1 MVKVYVTEVAWRHDN
16 RARVS
21 REATAL
27 SLIERTRR
35 AQLIDVTIELVAEHG
50 YAATSLTRIAQ
61 AAGITKGAVL
71 YYFPSKNAVIAAA
84 RDQVLAELVTDV
96 GAAVDSSPVANA
108 PAVYVRRM
116 VGHLDENPRRA
127 RMIVEAG
134 LHEASLP
141 RGDEQDDGGRSASA
155 LRWQPLVTLLQH
167 ARQARGLA
175 PASDLRALAIAMGG
189 AIDGLIAEKLEDP
202 SYDAVA
208 AAETIV
214 RMLEDEL
221 FR

>member
-1 MVKVYVTEVAWRHDN
+1 MQGQQGARRHGK
-16 RARVS
+16 RRPP
-21 REATAL
+21 
-27 SLIERTRR
+27 SLIEQTRR
-35 AQLIDVTIELVAEHG
+35 AQLIDVTLELVAKHG
-50 YAATSLTRIAQ
+50 HAATSLTRIAQ

-71 YYFPSKNAVIAAA
+71 YHFPSKDAVIAAA
-84 RDQVLAELVTDV
+84 RDHVLTELVTDV
-96 GAAVDSSPVANA
+96 GAAVESSPVANA

-116 VGHLDENPRRA
+116 VEHLAESPRRA
-127 RMIVEAG
+127 LMIVEAG
-134 LHEASLP
+134 LHEATLP
-141 RGDEQDDGGRSASA
+141 GGTEQDDGGRPAA
-155 LRWQPLVTLLQH
+155 AIRWQTLVTLLQH

-175 PASDLRALAIAMGG
+175 PGSDLRTLAIAVGG